1 MKAIPVKVT
10 GGVVF
15 GLVITKV
22 TSVLSLNGNANAP
35 KVLVIV
41 GGTPDGMVNVAV
53 AGGPFP
59 ALEVT
64 GLVVLTKVPG
74 VVPAVTV
81 TAGTKLQYAPGARV
95 PPVNVIVVVVAD
107 SVPPQVDTGGAMRVT
122 ETPSGISVKPMPVR
136 AVFKLGFVMVNVNV
150 EVPPVG
156 TLGGL

>member
-1 MKAIPVKVT
+1 MKAIPVKVR
-10 GGVVF
+10 GGVMF
-15 GLVITKV
+15 GLVMVIV
-22 TSVLSLNGNANAP
+22 RSVLSLNGNANAP

-64 GLVVLTKVPG
+64 GLVVLRKVPG
-74 VVPAVTV
+74 VVPALTV
-81 TAGTKLQYAPGARV
+81 TGGNVQFALGARV
-95 PPVNVIVVVVAD
+95 PPVNVMVVAVAE
-107 SVPPQVDTGGAMRVT
+107 SVPPQVDMGGAMGVT
-122 ETPSGISVKPMPVR
+122 ETPVGVSVKPIPVR